1 MKETTIAIPVLIIFL
16 IGYIMFTYILY
27 KSDVK
32 KNISIEKAK
41 KERRNWLWV
50 LAIIIAILL
59 TINLISYFIYPTNK
73 SCFSVNT
80 LVHSMFIIALPI
92 VIIASSTIYIA
103 KKKSENK

>member
-1 MKETTIAIPVLIIFL
+1 MKETTIVIPVLIIFL

-50 LAIIIAILL
+50 LVIEIAVLLILG
-59 TINLISYFIYPTNK
+59 LISYFIYPTDN
-73 SCFSVNT
+73 SSLSLNT
-80 LVHSMFIIALPI
+80 LVYPIMIISLPL
-92 VIIASSTIYIA
+92 VIIISSTMYIA
-103 KKKSENK
+103 KKKSE